1 MRQGVLEIN
10 KELVD
15 RARSLIPTLRE
26 RGEETEK
33 YNRIPEATIQEL
45 KDNGLL
51 KVLRPKMFGG
61 YQTNMRTYTEV
72 VTEISTGRWIGWMVR
87 FAQ

>member
-33 YNRIPEATIQEL
+33 YNRIPEATIQ
-45 KDNGLL
+45 
-51 KVLRPKMFGG
+51 
-61 YQTNMRTYTEV
+61 
-72 VTEISTGRWIGWMVR
+72 
-87 FAQ
+87 